1 MKVES
6 FISRLEKNKLSKRRS
21 ITSFI
26 TLKANIMTNNHNK
39 NEKNKLVMKERAFSR
54 SSMENTSSAIKLN
67 I

>member
-1 MKVES
+1 M
-6 FISRLEKNKLSKRRS
+6 
-21 ITSFI
+21 

-39 NEKNKLVMKERAFSR
+39 NQKNKLVMKERAFSR